1 MILTKKV
8 ISDQVLMRLAGG
20 FRDTNFPTD
29 ERDIWKATEQLINA
43 GLKLSQF
50 AQNLPNGETLPE
62 NLMIGIYENVAVTSS
77 SGGIGK
83 SYATLPIMPISL
95 PRNLGIY
102 QIYDGRF
109 PDSPFIPIQA
119 AQRALLKTDA
129 LLSDLLGMVSYEPK
143 GKTIYFSKDLPIYG
157 VSTVTMELMVF
168 DMSLYGIN
176 DVLPLP
182 ADYLSGII
190 EKLVQMF
197 STVIPEDA
205 AVNNFSTQNQQQITN
220 PSTIKK

>member
-1 MILTKKV
+1 MPTTKKL
-8 ISDQVLMRLAGG
+8 ISDAVLFRLAGG
-20 FRDTNFPTD
+20 WRDSGFQVD
-29 ERDIWKATEQLINA
+29 ERDIWKALEQLINA

-77 SGGIGK
+77 NGGIGK
-83 SYATLPIMPISL
+83 SYATLPVMPISL

-102 QIYDGRF
+102 QIYDARY

-129 LLSDLLGMVSYEPK
+129 LLSDLLGMVSFEPK
-143 GKTIYFSKDLPIYG
+143 GKTVFFSKDLPLYG
-157 VSTVTMELMVF
+157 VSSLTFELMVF
-168 DMSLYGIN
+168 DMSLYGVN

-182 ADYLSGII
+182 VDFESGIV

-197 STVIPEDA
+197 SGVMPEDA
-205 AVNNFSTQNQQQITN
+205 KVNNFSTQNQQTITN